1 MSFSHHRKN
10 LWEIHRSS
18 KGRIYYY
25 NVLTDRS
32 QWEKPPNH
40 QLFPGT
46 QTKKKVFLKRS
57 RSKNHFS
64 RRKSL
69 DEISLLTPI
78 SPPENEKIPLDL
90 VDPILTPS
98 DSLTRQEEPSMKLEH
113 SSSTLSTN
121 SDSKIQYYRAELIE
135 HLLNW
140 PSTQIERETI
150 RLSNEQ
156 IRNISQ
162 QLLSLRTDL
171 HCIRLRDFHLRHQVH
186 LFSN

>member
-1 MSFSHHRKN
+1 
-10 LWEIHRSS
+10 
-18 KGRIYYY
+18 
-25 NVLTDRS
+25 
-32 QWEKPPNH
+32 
-40 QLFPGT
+40 
-46 QTKKKVFLKRS
+46 
-57 RSKNHFS
+57 
-64 RRKSL
+64 
-69 DEISLLTPI
+69 
-78 SPPENEKIPLDL
+78 
-90 VDPILTPS
+90 
-98 DSLTRQEEPSMKLEH
+98 MKLEH
-113 SSSTLSTN
+113 SSSTLSMN

-156 IRNISQ
+156 IRNITQ